1 MTSRKLTVIISA
13 IIILIIG
20 ALMSMFRVFETEQA
34 IVLEFGRPITTVQD
48 AGLHFKL
55 PWQSVTILDRRI
67 LHLDTPAQEVITSDQ
82 KRVIVDAFARF
93 QLSDPLKVRQSVGD
107 EFGASNRLET
117 IVNSTIRR
125 VLGSAPFTSIL
136 SEDRLV
142 LLQRIRES
150 VNEAAAN
157 LGITVIDVRV
167 KRADLPEAN
176 SEAIF
181 RRMRTEREREAREA
195 RAQGAELAQRIRS
208 RADRERTVIIAEA
221 QRDSEVIRG
230 EGDKRAIKTFAD
242 AFGQD
247 ADFFAF
253 YRSMEAYRNALAK
266 GEDTTIVLSPDSEF
280 FRYMDNLTGQSGNSK
295 R

>member
-1 MTSRKLTVIISA
+1 MTSRKFTFLVSA
-13 IIILIIG
+13 LIILIIG
-20 ALMSMFRVFETEQA
+20 GLSSMFRVFETEQA
-34 IVLEFGRPITTVQD
+34 IVLEFGRPIKTVQS

-67 LHLDTPAQEVITSDQ
+67 LHLDTPAQEIITSDQ

-93 QLSDPLKVRQSVGD
+93 QLADPLKVRQSVGD

-142 LLQRIRES
+142 LLQRIRTS
-150 VNEAAAN
+150 VNEAAAS
-157 LGITVIDVRV
+157 LGINVVDVRI

-181 RRMRTEREREAREA
+181 RRMRTEREREAKEA

-230 EGDKRAIKTFAD
+230 EGDKKAIKIFAD

-253 YRSMEAYRNALAK
+253 YRSMEAYRTALAA

-280 FRYMDNLTGQSGNSK
+280 FRYMDSLMGKSGK
-295 R
+295 